1 MKTQIGNTLQFA
13 KIRLFLQSESMF
25 YHKGRAWN
33 LNEIWHLQKCNPL
46 HFLSGTTNVP
56 ETCTN
61 VKKLKIIWK
70 IVVVKWFSADVG
82 IFLTNYRIW

>member
-25 YHKGRAWN
+25 YHKGRVWN

-46 HFLSGTTNVP
+46 HFFSGTTNDMYL
-56 ETCTN
+56 
-61 VKKLKIIWK
+61 KLVRMLKNLRLFEKLW
-70 IVVVKWFSADVG
+70 
-82 IFLTNYRIW
+82 